1 MSCTVYLKTV
11 KRCRY
16 VKLASEIRVLHVD
29 DDKCFL
35 TLAKAILSGEGPF
48 NIETATSPEEALTKL
63 HKDTF
68 DVIISD
74 YEMPQKNGLEFFKL
88 LRENGF
94 KTPFI
99 LFTGKGREE
108 IVVQAL
114 NLGVDR
120 YINKIGDTQTVYTE
134 LSVAIKQLHEQNSA
148 QKLLWEH
155 EERFKQMVTNSKDLT
170 MLTDS
175 DGAILYL
182 SPSCKEILGYAPE
195 ELIGKVPWIIH
206 PDDLEQVQS
215 IFQASLT
222 TPVNGTLEY
231 RIITKQ
237 GETKWINHSFSQ
249 IIENDKLKQVVS
261 SIKDVTESKKDQAKL
276 LESEKRFRLVVENS
290 PIVLANLN
298 RDLQYTWAYN
308 SHIKQFVGD
317 DLLGKKLGEAAE
329 IEDFDEIRKEL
340 AKILEKGGSIRRE
353 ITVNPKG
360 KEKIYLD
367 SYFEAARDSNGEIIG
382 LYYTA
387 YNINERKSMENQL
400 AFLEERWHFALEG
413 AEDGVWD
420 WNPQTNQAFLSSQW
434 KKMLGYDE
442 NDLENTFQQWY
453 TLLHPEDKQRVI
465 NEVNRHLAG
474 ETPFYKAEYRLLT
487 KDGVYKWVL
496 SRGKVINRTPDGR
509 PLRVIGT
516 QTDITERIKAEMAL
530 QESEE
535 KFSAAF
541 NFSGAAIAVTRL
553 NDGLFVEVNDCF
565 LKTFGYNREEVIGK
579 TTMLLGLYVDMNERQ
594 KIIDLTLNNQ
604 SVINREVK
612 FVRKDKKVITGL
624 FSTKIIN
631 VKGKKHLLTTL
642 IDITDL
648 KKAEKALFLQKNEL
662 ENFISM
668 APDPITIL
676 DLNAKIIQSNELA
689 RKTFGYTK
697 EEVIGKDGF
706 SFISE
711 KDRMKMDAILRKTIY
726 DRQVH
731 TSSFTGKHKNGVEI
745 CLEGSVKAVFDQQD
759 SPTAFIAIIRD
770 VTERKLTEQKLQE
783 SEERYRFVAE
793 HAQDLITIS
802 DRFGNFTYV
811 SPSVLNLTGFT
822 AEELVGKKDIFELI
836 HPEDKPIVNSN
847 SRQLLDNKSTSPIE
861 IRLFTKNG
869 SYIWIESNVSTV
881 KDATGTNKF
890 MSISRNIT
898 ERRLDREEKNMALNK
913 AEMLVNKLSVVGGFV
928 RHDVRNKLV
937 IIASTLYLSKK
948 YSTGNVFMQQQM
960 EKISSTVDNI
970 ARILDFAQTY
980 EAAGS
985 KGLSWLNVNKAVND
999 SKILCPDL
1007 NIIKVQTEN
1016 VEFDVLADSAL
1027 VEIFH
1032 NLIDNSIKYG
1042 KDLSSI
1048 CISGKKDEKGNVQL
1062 VYEDN
1067 GGGIDLELKP
1077 RLFQKGAGKGTGLG
1091 LYLIQRI
1098 CEIYGWQVYENGEHG
1113 KGVRFV
1119 LEIPEKLTRP
1129 TIKEQNQE

>member
-1 MSCTVYLKTV
+1 M
-11 KRCRY
+11 
-16 VKLASEIRVLHVD
+16 KLASEIRVLHVD
-29 DDKCFL
+29 DDNGFL

-48 NIETATSPEEALTKL
+48 NIETTTSPEEALTKL
-63 HKDTF
+63 QNGTF
-68 DVIISD
+68 DVVISD

-88 LRENGF
+88 IRENDF
-94 KTPFI
+94 TIPFI

-120 YINKIGDTQTVYTE
+120 YINKLGDPQTVYTE
-134 LSVAIKQLHEQNSA
+134 LSVAIKQVHEKTLS

-155 EERFKQMVTNSKDLT
+155 EERFKQMVTNSKDLI
-170 MLTDS
+170 MLTNS
-175 DGAILYL
+175 DGVILYL
-182 SPSCKEILGYAPE
+182 SPSCKDILGYEPE
-195 ELIGKVPWIIH
+195 ELIGKAPWIVH
-206 PDDLEQVQS
+206 PDDSEQVKS
-215 IFQASLT
+215 IFQAALT

-237 GETKWINHSFSQ
+237 GETKWINHAFSQ

-261 SIKDVTESKKDQAKL
+261 SIKDVTESKNAQTKL

-298 RDLQYTWAYN
+298 RDLQYTWVYN
-308 SHIKQFVGD
+308 SHIKQFVGQ

-340 AKILEKGGSIRRE
+340 VKILTEGGSLRRE

-367 SYFEAARDSNGEIIG
+367 SYFEAAKDLNGEITG

-387 YNINERKSMENQL
+387 YNINQRKNMEKQL
-400 AFLEERWHFALEG
+400 ALMEERWHFALEG
-413 AEDGVWD
+413 AGDGVWD
-420 WNPQTNQAFLSSQW
+420 WNTQTNQAFLSSQW

-442 NDLENTFQQWY
+442 SDLENTFEQWFI
-453 TLLHPEDKQRVI
+453 LLHPDDKQQVMD
-465 NEVNRHLAG
+465 EVNRHLTG
-474 ETPFYKAEYRLLT
+474 ETPFYNAEYRLLT
-487 KDGVYKWVL
+487 KNGSYKWVL
-496 SRGKVINRTPDGR
+496 SRGKVVNRNPEGK

-516 QTDITERIKAEMAL
+516 QTDITERIKAETAL

-541 NFSGAAIAVTRL
+541 NFSGAAIAITRL
-553 NDGLFVEVNDCF
+553 NDGLFVEVNDSF
-565 LKTFGYNREEVIGK
+565 LKTFGYNRQEVIGK
-579 TTMLLGLYVDMNERQ
+579 TPMLLGLYADINERQ
-594 KIIDLTLNNQ
+594 RIVDLTLNNQ
-604 SVINREVK
+604 PILNREVK

-631 VKGKKHLLTTL
+631 VKGQKHLLNTL
-642 IDITDL
+642 IDITNL
-648 KKAEKALFLQKNEL
+648 KKTEKALFLQKNEL
-662 ENFISM
+662 ENFIAM

-706 SFISE
+706 NFVSE
-711 KDRMKMDAILRKTIY
+711 KDRMKMDAILRKTIC
-726 DRQVH
+726 DKQVH
-731 TSSFTGKHKNGVEI
+731 TSSFTGKHKNGSEI
-745 CLEGSVKAVFDQQD
+745 CLEGSVKAVFDQQER
-759 SPTAFIAIIRD
+759 PTAFITIIRD

-783 SEERYRFVAE
+783 SEEKYRFVAE
-793 HAQDLITIS
+793 HAQDLITIT
-802 DRFGNFTYV
+802 DKIGNFNYV
-811 SPSVLNLTGFT
+811 SPSILNFTGFT
-822 AEELVGKKDIFELI
+822 PDELIGKDIFELI
-836 HPEDKPIVNSN
+836 HPDDKQIVTAN
-847 SRQLLDNKSTSPIE
+847 SRQLLENKATSPFE
-861 IRLFTKNG
+861 IRLLTKNG
-869 SYIWIESNVSTV
+869 SYIWIECNVSTV
-881 KDATGTNKF
+881 KDATGINKF

-928 RHDVRNKLV
+928 RHDIRNKLV
-937 IIASTLYLSKK
+937 IISSTLYLSKK
-948 YSTGNVFMQQQM
+948 YSNGNVIMQQQM
-960 EKISSTVDNI
+960 EKISSTANNI

-985 KGLSWLNVNKAVND
+985 KGLSWMNVNKAVNNA
-999 SKILCPDL
+999 KTLYPDL
-1007 NIIKVQTEN
+1007 NVIKVQTEN
-1016 VEFDVLADSAL
+1016 VDFDVLADSAL

-1042 KDLSSI
+1042 KNLNTIQIFSQ
-1048 CISGKKDEKGNVQL
+1048 KDQEGNIQL
-1062 VYEDN
+1062 IYEDN
-1067 GGGIDLELKP
+1067 GGGIDPELKP

-1098 CEIYGWQVYENGEHG
+1098 CEIYGWKISEKGETG
-1113 KGVRFV
+1113 KSARFIFD
-1119 LEIPEKLTRP
+1119 IPIESTRA
-1129 TIKEQNQE
+1129 ISK